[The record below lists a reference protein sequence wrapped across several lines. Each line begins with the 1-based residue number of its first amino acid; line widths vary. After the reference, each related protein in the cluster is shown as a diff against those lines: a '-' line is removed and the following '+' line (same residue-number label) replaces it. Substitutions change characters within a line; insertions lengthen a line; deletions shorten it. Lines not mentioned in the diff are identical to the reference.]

1 MSYVKC
7 EACGLVAIT
16 SARSAGSHRTRAGST
31 MSHGPGTITSIATH
45 PRYRPMWADATA
57 RALPEGPPAAA

>member
-16 SARSAGSHRTRAGST
+16 AARSASSQRARAGAA
-31 MSHGPGTITSIATH
+31 SHGPGTITSIATH
-45 PRYRPMWADATA
+45 PRYRPMWADASG
-57 RALPEGPPAAA
+57 RMLPEGPPAAA